1 MGPLTPR
8 LRAADLLPLVASA
21 AVPLIFLNE
30 RYQVLA
36 SVGPATVY
44 ASDLAIAC
52 IVVAAAYSGLRFG
65 WEPLGRTRLLWVAAI
80 ALLALF
86 LVSCFWTPIEK
97 PTKHLVTFAK
107 VGEYSLLAPS
117 VALLFRRTV
126 DLDRFFAVY
135 VAWSA
140 AAAGWGILQFF
151 GIVDEY
157 QGKRPGQREVSF
169 IGHQD
174 LGSFTGAALVIGFA
188 ALALGERRRL
198 TPVAIVAGGLGV
210 IIDAS
215 VFAYLGLILAAI
227 AAVWVGQR
235 LGTITVRRTA
245 ALGAILLV
253 VGSGVAV
260 LRGSDVSSYL
270 SFLGVTPANIVV
282 TDNDVQSGSQRA
294 TLLWIGWR
302 IFEAHPAL
310 GVGFDR
316 SANRYQP
323 YLAEAKRKFPNQP
336 EIAFPSKR
344 HQWGIQNLWVQIAAD
359 TGIVGLAL
367 ALAVYGTALV
377 TALRAARRKAF
388 LGFVAAG
395 WILVAAGTSNAIGII
410 AGIPL
415 DAVTWMG
422 FGLAVVAAGAAGT
435 SGAARTVE
443 RA

>member
-1 MGPLTPR
+1 MTAR
-8 LRAADLLPLVASA
+8 LRAADVLPLVAA
-21 AVPLIFLNE
+21 AAIPLIFLNE
-30 RYQVLA
+30 RYQVLG
-36 SVGPATVY
+36 SIGPATVY
-44 ASDLAIAC
+44 GSDVAIAA
-52 IVVAAAYSGLRFG
+52 VVLAAICSGVRFG
-65 WEPLGRTRLLWVAAI
+65 WEPLGRARLLWIFAA

-86 LVSCFWTPIEK
+86 FVSCFWRPVER
-97 PTKHLVTFAK
+97 PTKHLVTLAK
-107 VGEYSLLAPS
+107 VAEYALLAPS
-117 VALLFRRTV
+117 VVLLFRRSV
-126 DLDRFFAVY
+126 DLERFFRVY

-140 AAAGWGILQFF
+140 AAAGWGLLQFF
-151 GIVDEY
+151 GLVDEY

-174 LGSFTGAALVIGFA
+174 LGSFTGAALVLGFA
-188 ALALGERRRL
+188 AIALGERRRL

-215 VFAYLGLILAAI
+215 VFAFLGTILAAI
-227 AAVWVGQR
+227 AAVWVGRR
-235 LGTITVRRTA
+235 LGTITVRRAA

-253 VGSGVAV
+253 VGSGVVV

-302 IFEAHPAL
+302 IFEAHPVL

-323 YLAEAKRKFPNQP
+323 YIAAAKRKFPNQP
-336 EIAFPSKR
+336 EIAFPSVR
-344 HQWGIQNLWVQIAAD
+344 HPWGIQNLWVQILAD
-359 TGIVGLAL
+359 TGILGF
-367 ALAVYGTALV
+367 ALAVLTYGTALV
-377 TALRAARRKAF
+377 TALRAAGRRVF
-388 LGFVAAG
+388 LGLVAAG

-415 DAVTWMG
+415 DAVTWLG
-422 FGLAVVAAGAAGT
+422 FGLAVVAAGT
-435 SGAARTVE
+435 AAR
-443 RA
+443 A

>member
-1 MGPLTPR
+1 LGPLTPR
-8 LRAADLLPLVASA
+8 LRAADFLPLVPAA

-30 RYQVLA
+30 RYQVLG
-36 SVGPATVY
+36 SIGPATVY
-44 ASDLAIAC
+44 GSDLAIGF
-52 IVVAAAYSGLRFG
+52 IVLAALCSGVRFG
-65 WEPLGRTRLLWVAAI
+65 WEPLVRGRLLWLAAG
-80 ALLALF
+80 AMLALF
-86 LVSCFWTPIEK
+86 LVSCFWQPLER
-97 PTKHLVTFAK
+97 PTKHLVTLAK
-107 VGEYSLLAPS
+107 VGEYALLAPS
-117 VALLFRRTV
+117 VVLLFRRSI

-140 AAAGWGILQFF
+140 AAAGWGLLQFF
-151 GIVDEY
+151 GLVDEY

-188 ALALGERRRL
+188 AIALGERRRL

-215 VFAYLGLILAAI
+215 VFAFLGTFLAAL
-227 AAVWVGQR
+227 AVLLAGRR
-235 LGTITVRRTA
+235 LGTITLRRTA

-253 VGSGVAV
+253 VGSGVVV

-302 IFEAHPAL
+302 IFEAHPVL

-316 SANRYQP
+316 SGNRYQP
-323 YLAEAKRKFPNQP
+323 YLAAAKKKFPNQP
-336 EIAFPSKR
+336 AIAYPSKG
-344 HQWGIQNLWVQIAAD
+344 HEWGIQNLWVQIAAD
-359 TGIVGLAL
+359 TGLVGLAL
-367 ALAVYGTALV
+367 ALMTYGTALV
-377 TALRAARRKAF
+377 TALKAVRRQAF
-388 LGFVAAG
+388 LGIVAAG
-395 WILVAAGTSNAIGII
+395 WILVAVGTSNAIGVI

-415 DAVTWMG
+415 DAVTWLG
-422 FGLAVVAAGAAGT
+422 FGLAVVAAGQTA
-435 SGAARTVE
+435 
-443 RA
+443 

>member
-1 MGPLTPR
+1 LGSLTPR
-8 LRAADLLPLVASA
+8 LRAADVLPLVAAA

-44 ASDLAIAC
+44 ASDVAIAC
-52 IVVAAAYSGLRFG
+52 VVLAAAYSGLRFG
-65 WEPLGRTRLLWVAAI
+65 WEPLGRTKLLWIAAA

-86 LVSCFWTPIEK
+86 FVSCFWTPVER
-97 PTKHLVTFAK
+97 PTKHLVTLAK
-107 VGEYSLLAPS
+107 VAEYSLLAPS
-117 VALLFRRTV
+117 VALLLRRSI

-151 GIVDEY
+151 GLVDEY

-174 LGSFTGAALVIGFA
+174 LGSFTGAALVLGFA
-188 ALALGERRRL
+188 AIALGERRRL
-198 TPVAIVAGGLGV
+198 TPLAIVGGALGV
-210 IIDAS
+210 MIDAS
-215 VFAYLGLILAAI
+215 VFAFLGVVLAAA
-227 AAVWVGQR
+227 AAVWVGRR
-235 LGTITVRRTA
+235 LGTITLRRTA

-253 VGSGVAV
+253 VGSGVVV

-282 TDNDVQSGSQRA
+282 TDSDVQSGSQRA

-302 IFEAHPAL
+302 IFEAHPVL

-323 YLAEAKRKFPNQP
+323 FLAEAKRQFPNQP
-336 EIAFPSKR
+336 EIAYPSKA
-344 HQWGIQNLWVQIAAD
+344 HPWGVQNLWVQLLAD
-359 TGIVGLAL
+359 TGVVGFLL

-377 TALRAARRKAF
+377 TALRAAGRKLF
-388 LGFVAAG
+388 VGLVAAG
-395 WILVAAGTSNAIGII
+395 WILVAVGTSNAIGII

-422 FGLAVVAAGAAGT
+422 FGLAAVAVGTARAA
-435 SGAARTVE
+435 SAAVP
-443 RA
+443 A